1 MEKLKFT
8 KMQGIGND
16 YVYLYGMGDALGDIP
31 QLARIISDRHFGVG
45 SDGLILIDPSDK
57 ADFRMRMFNV
67 DGSESPMCGNG
78 SRCVGKYLYDKG
90 YTHKTEIKLETAA
103 GIKLLTLFPEKGEV
117 KRVKVDMG
125 EPELRSDRIPVAFEG
140 EQVVNLPF
148 RLREKIFYITCVSMG
163 NPHAVLF
170 VPEVREI
177 EVETLGPA
185 LELHPF
191 FPRRT
196 NIEFVEVI
204 SPVELKMRVWERGS
218 GETFA
223 CGTGACASL
232 VAAVLNG
239 KSERKVTV
247 HLLGGELEIEWGKDN
262 HVYMTGGAEIVFEG
276 EIQGEKMKK
285 I

>member
-57 ADFRMRMFNV
+57 ADFRMRMFNA

-78 SRCVGKYLYDKG
+78 SRCVGKYVYDKG

-148 RLREKIFYITCVSMG
+148 RLRGKDFLYHLHFDGQSPCRFICAGSPG
-163 NPHAVLF
+163 NRGRNAWPCSGSA
-170 VPEVREI
+170 
-177 EVETLGPA
+177 
-185 LELHPF
+185 PF

-239 KSERKVTV
+239 KSECKVTV